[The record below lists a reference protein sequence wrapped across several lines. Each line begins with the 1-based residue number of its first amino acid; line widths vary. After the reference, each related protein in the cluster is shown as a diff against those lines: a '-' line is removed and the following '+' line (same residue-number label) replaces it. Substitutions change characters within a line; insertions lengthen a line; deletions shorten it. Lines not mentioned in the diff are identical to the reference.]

1 MVLKGLALVY
11 FVTSLCLNEGQTFQ
25 PRNMPMEDDPFY
37 VLESPAQTQYDDV
50 LQTWLNAEA
59 ILDHGVTEKRNVDE
73 ALTTL
78 TPSNQTEDY
87 GTFLQSQDGVFEDTS
102 VFNVDDDASPI
113 TYAITTTQPL
123 LFELHLDMMIRDQ
136 GIRDVEIAVQI
147 NQAFPYL
154 EAQQMLVN
162 KQWTTPHTF
171 ETDRFD
177 NEIMP
182 KATLA
187 SIWRREPLR
196 DSKRLQAHPLLFLLE
211 PGFNTVT
218 LYRIQ
223 GSFLLG
229 NLYLLPRTNLP
240 TYSEYLVDN
249 QGGSAQHGTLLTY
262 QAEHLARRNSLLARF
277 GTNRDP
283 GVTPFALIEGKLNVI
298 DGATYKT
305 AGQQLTYTIET
316 PTSAM
321 YFITLKVLQNRI
333 NTMSYRRLTING
345 HVPFL
350 EANHL
355 GIPYSRGWVNHTLAN
370 NQGRAYM
377 FYLEAGTHTLGL
389 EVNSAP
395 TKTIYYTLSRLMEA
409 INTLSLDI
417 RKITGNNI
425 DPSREWDII
434 TYLPNI
440 EAQLDLHITTIDEV
454 KTAWSETMQ
463 TAGQSDVVASL
474 EIAKKL
480 LTDLR
485 LQVNLIPRR
494 ILTLSGASGSVL
506 YRLGVILPLLIES
519 PLTLDQFYV
528 HGTQA
533 ILPSATTGF
542 FRLLWVGIQRFF
554 ASFFSDQFRESRDP
568 TEVTVWVSR
577 SRQYVNLLQQMIDAE
592 FTPQTGIKVRVSI
605 NPNEE
610 KLILASSS
618 GKQPD
623 IAMGIAGWRPYDFAI
638 RNNVYDL
645 TTFSDFREVSTRFYP
660 GSFIQLIYQ
669 DGVYGIPETQN
680 FYLLFYRKDIM
691 NRLNLDIPDTWNDV
705 LGILPELQRF
715 GMNFYSMLSTTNA
728 FKAYVLTMPFIRQF
742 GGEIFSSD
750 GLQAGYDDPRTIA
763 ALSLMT
769 ELYTTYSLPLEVGSF
784 YNEFR
789 YGRLPIGIGDFGM
802 YISLLHAAPEIA
814 GLWDIAPLPGVLR
827 DGQVNRSFDGAST
840 SAMIFKNTTKPQQS
854 WQFLKWWTA
863 QETQLDYAES
873 LISSYGPEYMWNT
886 SNREAFA
893 NMSWDSSHQAT
904 ILGQWQ
910 WIFDTAKTPASYM
923 VEREL
928 SNIWNRVVYQ
938 GVNLRTA
945 IEDSLIISNKEIM
958 RKMIEFKFIDEQGNV
973 LKPYIL
979 PTLETL
985 DRWVGLAP

>member
-1 MVLKGLALVY
+1 MVLKGLTLVY
-11 FVTSLCLNEGQTFQ
+11 FITSLCFTEGQSFQ
-25 PRNMPMEDDPFY
+25 PTALLNNEDPYY
-37 VLESPAQTQYDDV
+37 VLPAASQSQYDDV
-50 LQTWLNAEA
+50 LQSWLAEGA
-59 ILDHGVTEKRNVDE
+59 IINHGSVEKLQVQD
-73 ALTTL
+73 ALTSFSI
-78 TPSNQTEDY
+78 SNQTENY
-87 GTFLQSQDGVFEDTS
+87 GAFLQSKDGM
-102 VFNVDDDASPI
+102 VDDTDVLIINQGSSAISYTI
-113 TYAITTTQPL
+113 TVATSL
-123 LFELHLDMMIRDQ
+123 LYELHLDMFVIDQ

-154 EAQQMLVN
+154 EAQQMLIH
-162 KQWTTPHTF
+162 KQWSTPHTF
-171 ETDRFD
+171 ETDRFE

-182 KATLA
+182 RATLD
-187 SIWRREPLR
+187 SHWRREPLR
-196 DSKRLQAHPLLFLLE
+196 DSKRLQADPLLFRFT
-211 PGFNTVT
+211 PGVNTIT
-218 LYRIQ
+218 LYRMQ

-229 NLYLLPRTNLP
+229 NVYLKPRQTLP
-240 TYSEYLVDN
+240 TYPQYLAIN
-249 QGGSAQHGTLLTY
+249 QGVSINHPSLLTY
-262 QAEHLARRNSLLARF
+262 QAEHLTRRNSLLARL
-277 GTNRDP
+277 GTHRDP
-283 GVTPFALIEGKLNVI
+283 SVTPFSLIEGKLNVI

-305 AGQQLTYTIET
+305 SGQQLTYTIEA
-316 PTSAM
+316 PTTAM
-321 YFITLKVLQNRI
+321 YYITLKILQNRI
-333 NTMSYRRLTING
+333 NTVSYRRLTING
-345 HVPFL
+345 DVPFT
-350 EANHL
+350 EAHGL
-355 GIPYSRGWVNHTLAN
+355 SFPFARGWVNHTLSN
-370 NQGRAYM
+370 DQGIPYM
-377 FYLEAGTHTLGL
+377 FYLPAGSHTLGL

-395 TKTIYYTLSRLMEA
+395 AKSMYYTLSTLMDD

-425 DPSREWDII
+425 DASREWDLL

-440 EAQLDLHITTIDEV
+440 ETQLDDYVSTLDQVKTTWITT
-454 KTAWSETMQ
+454 MQ
-463 TAGQSDVVASL
+463 SSRQSDVLASL
-474 EIAKKL
+474 DIARKL
-480 LTDLR
+480 LVDLR

-494 ILTLSGASGSVL
+494 ILTLSGSSGSVL

-519 PLTLDQFYV
+519 PLTIDQFYL
-528 HGTQA
+528 HGEQA
-533 ILPSATTGF
+533 TLPSPTTGF
-542 FRLLWVGIQRFF
+542 FRMLWVGIQRFF

-568 TEVTVWVSR
+568 DEVTVWVSR

-592 FTPQTGIKVRVSI
+592 FTPTSGIKVRVSI
-605 NPNEE
+605 NPNED

-660 GSFIQLIYQ
+660 GSFMQLIYQ
-669 DGVYGIPETQN
+669 NGVYGIPETQN

-691 NRLNLDIPDTWNDV
+691 NRLNLEIPDTWNDV

-763 ALSLMT
+763 ALSFMT

-827 DGQVNRSFDGAST
+827 DGQINRSFDGAST

-863 QETQLDYAES
+863 KQTQLDYAEN
-873 LISSYGPEYMWNT
+873 LIASYGPEYMWNT

-893 NMSWDSSHQAT
+893 DMSWDASHRQT
-904 ILGQWQ
+904 ILAQWQ

-938 GVNLRTA
+938 GINLRTA
-945 IEDSLIISNKEIM
+945 IEDSLIVSNKEII

-973 LKPYIL
+973 LKPFIL
-979 PTLETL
+979 PTPETL
-985 DRWVGLAP
+985 HQWVGLVP